1 MARRSP
7 LIIIQ
12 SRRVRKSTEFLFVC
26 VAAKFVERSYL
37 NLTGEGLV
45 FVYQESDEEEY
56 NQFDEE
62 FPQDKNLASTD
73 CEEIIEEVAER
84 IEKDLI
90 LLAATIV
97 EDKLRNGVLECIN
110 KLAQAGRKLW
120 VLTGD
125 KTETAERILHYE

>member
-1 MARRSP
+1 MYR
-7 LIIIQ
+7 
-12 SRRVRKSTEFLFVC
+12 
-26 VAAKFVERSYL
+26 
-37 NLTGEGLV
+37 
-45 FVYQESDEEEY
+45 ESGEEEY

-90 LLAATIV
+90 LLAAITV

-110 KLAQAGRKLW
+110 KLAQAERKLW

-125 KTETAERILHYE
+125 KTTICQLLSAVLGLKFTHFELPPVHRNI

>member
-1 MARRSP
+1 MCR
-7 LIIIQ
+7 
-12 SRRVRKSTEFLFVC
+12 
-26 VAAKFVERSYL
+26 
-37 NLTGEGLV
+37 
-45 FVYQESDEEEY
+45 ESDEEEY

-73 CEEIIEEVAER
+73 WEEIIKEVAER

-90 LLAATIV
+90 LLAATTV
-97 EDKLRNGVLECIN
+97 EDKLRNEVLECIN

-125 KTETAERILHYE
+125 MTLPLLFFGKNNSRLPRQAISNPYALTDFIKRLATMIFSLF

>member
-1 MARRSP
+1 MYR
-7 LIIIQ
+7 
-12 SRRVRKSTEFLFVC
+12 
-26 VAAKFVERSYL
+26 
-37 NLTGEGLV
+37 
-45 FVYQESDEEEY
+45 ESGEEEY

-73 CEEIIEEVAER
+73 CEEIIEELAER

-90 LLAATIV
+90 LLATTTI

-125 KTETAERILHYE
+125 KTKTAVNIEFANSLLRRGMK

>member
-1 MARRSP
+1 M
-7 LIIIQ
+7 
-12 SRRVRKSTEFLFVC
+12 
-26 VAAKFVERSYL
+26 
-37 NLTGEGLV
+37 
-45 FVYQESDEEEY
+45 YQESDEEEY

-90 LLAATIV
+90 LLTATIV

-120 VLTGD
+120 VMTGD
-125 KTETAERILHYE
+125 KTETAVNIEFAYSLLRRGMK

>member
-1 MARRSP
+1 MCR
-7 LIIIQ
+7 
-12 SRRVRKSTEFLFVC
+12 
-26 VAAKFVERSYL
+26 
-37 NLTGEGLV
+37 
-45 FVYQESDEEEY
+45 ESDQEEY

-90 LLAATIV
+90 LLTATIV

-125 KTETAERILHYE
+125 MTLPLLFFGKNNSRLPRQAISNPYALTDFIKRLATMIFSLF